1 MEVISQYS
9 VPVVLGIC
17 LSVGWIIKHWADTIP
32 NKLIP
37 IILGVLGVVLNAWFQ
52 HWAFTPEILLGG
64 LASGWAATG
73 AHQAVTQL
81 SAANEDNIHST
92 DIEAQ

>member
-1 MEVISQYS
+1 MEVLSQYT

-17 LSVGWIIKHWADTIP
+17 LAIGWIIKHWADFIP

-37 IILGVLGVVLNAWFQ
+37 MILGVFGMLINIWLQNWML
-52 HWAFTPEILLGG
+52 TPEILLGG

-73 AHQAVTQL
+73 AHQSVTQL
-81 SAANEDNIHST
+81 TASVENNSEQDNR
-92 DIEAQ
+92 